1 MANGNQGS
9 VQQRTWVQLFFSAA
23 TARTT
28 GWTDSIKSMFFLLLI
43 GAIFAAIPIVTGFMT
58 VTASSYVTAYTVS
71 VLALMALALFNHC
84 FAAALEGLKLKAQP
98 PLDRDKPESH
108 AGINFIDLVDKLS
121 AAAMEHEKKKA
132 ANEKRKPKKFPK
144 PKKMTIAVFTNA
156 HSQKVISA
164 SRLFGSCALF
174 IPTGLIDEHV
184 KLTEQEIGALI
195 MVELLKRRNAGA
207 RRGFFNTCA
216 KIGLSFMQ
224 LIENCFE
231 SPYMLVRLFGYA
243 SGPLQFFLL
252 YEKSCSRTYH
262 FEAMKDAIEVGGEP
276 FKKALISAYTKIGKP
291 TYDLDKKLPPQ
302 LPLKIALSEA
312 HQAAKAA
319 KKAKQWKIQSVSKK
333 YAKEFYKFCDK
344 TVTQVGKGVTEIFSD
359 TPAATH
365 TREFLTALTPC
376 TLDLKR
382 ILKGQ
387 RLEKNV
393 LSVRESTRKQSPN
406 ELVVKIFNPAATAQP
421 KILNCRIKIDKMPET
436 LNEQSIKTIKQEIM
450 AKTAAEIRTQYKLE
464 INLYA
469 QCKIPD
475 ELEGLSADPVSCK
488 DNHNHNDNHRH
499 ASKPPRH
506 ASTPP
511 SIFKDKHSKAAD
523 RREQRP
529 KPDHHSAK
537 NNQKRRRSL

>member
-1 MANGNQGS
+1 MANGNKGS
-9 VQQRTWVQLFFSAA
+9 VQRTWVQRFFSAA

-58 VTASSYVTAYTVS
+58 VTALSYVTAFTVS

-98 PLDRDKPESH
+98 PLDRDNPESH

-121 AAAMEHEKKKA
+121 TAAINHEAQKA
-132 ANEKRKPKKFPK
+132 EKENRKPKKFPK
-144 PKKMTIAVFTNA
+144 PGKITIAVFTNA

-262 FEAMKDAIEVGGEP
+262 FEAMKDAIEVGREP

-291 TYDLDKKLPPQ
+291 TYDLDKKLLPQ
-302 LPLKIALSEA
+302 RPLKIALSA
-312 HQAAKAA
+312 DNKAAKAA

-365 TREFLTALTPC
+365 TKDFLNALTPC
-376 TLDLKR
+376 TLELKKAFNP
-382 ILKGQ
+382 LNLQ
-387 RLEKNV
+387 QNV
-393 LSVRESTRKQSPN
+393 LAVRKSTRKKYPN
-406 ELVVKIFNPAATAQP
+406 TLIVT
-421 KILNCRIKIDKMPET
+421 ILNPDSEEAVPTQSSYRIKIDKMPAT
-436 LNEQSIKTIKQEIM
+436 WDTKSIQTIEQEIM
-450 AKTAAEIRTQYKLE
+450 DKTAANIRTQYNLE

-469 QCKIPD
+469 HCKIPK
-475 ELEGLSADPVSCK
+475 ELKSLSTGPKQNHDHTHGCK
-488 DNHNHNDNHRH
+488 PLSLAAR
-499 ASKPPRH
+499 
-506 ASTPP
+506 
-511 SIFKDKHSKAAD
+511 AAD
-523 RREQRP
+523 SWGGAASNASCRAIKEP
-529 KPDHHSAK
+529 KTKK
-537 NNQKRRRSL
+537 NRI